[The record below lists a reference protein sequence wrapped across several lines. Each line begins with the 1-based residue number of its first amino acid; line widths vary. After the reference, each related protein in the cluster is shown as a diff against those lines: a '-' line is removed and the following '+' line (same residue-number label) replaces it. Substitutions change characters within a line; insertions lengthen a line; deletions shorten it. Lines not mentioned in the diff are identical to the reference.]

1 MDSWTL
7 FDLDYMF
14 KYCKR
19 ISPVSTMVPIHLC
32 KHSSKEYTNSC
43 MILLGMSSTLCSG
56 LLLCLW
62 AVGLKVILAPCPVT
76 RERVIASFS
85 CLALTFTGFN
95 SEAFLKFSNVQ
106 RESQDLTKLNPESV
120 LDNAKADCYIQNVWV
135 CLHYTGSLNQ
145 RNPNCLQEKY
155 LFRWFISD
163 FA

>member
-1 MDSWTL
+1 
-7 FDLDYMF
+7 
-14 KYCKR
+14 
-19 ISPVSTMVPIHLC
+19 
-32 KHSSKEYTNSC
+32 

-120 LDNAKADCYIQNVWV
+120 LDNAKADCYIQNV
-135 CLHYTGSLNQ
+135 
-145 RNPNCLQEKY
+145 
-155 LFRWFISD
+155 
-163 FA
+163 